1 MNNTKRILIV
11 THQFIPHQSPRT
23 TRWKLLY
30 DELIESGYDV
40 TVITGTS
47 QLSEDPNIKY
57 IGNKKASGIVKNLR
71 TQSNIKQDSSY
82 KNYLYKLLK
91 KIYRFFYK
99 FFAWPDYT
107 MFWIFSIWK
116 NRKKIDIDYDLII
129 SVSLPFSSHVAAYI
143 INKDNYFFC
152 MS

>member
-71 TQSNIKQDSSY
+71 
-82 KNYLYKLLK
+82 
-91 KIYRFFYK
+91 RFFSV
-99 FFAWPDYT
+99 FL
-107 MFWIFSIWK
+107 IICFSIFMMF
-116 NRKKIDIDYDLII
+116 NMCIYTHYMII
-129 SVSLPFSSHVAAYI
+129 YHMSRCIYKGI
-143 INKDNYFFC
+143 IYN
-152 MS
+152 

>member
-1 MNNTKRILIV
+1 MNNTKKILIV

-30 DELIESGYDV
+30 DELIELGYDV

-71 TQSNIKQDSSY
+71 TNQILNRIQVIKIIYINFLRKFIDFFINFLHGQTIQCFGY
-82 KNYLYKLLK
+82 FLFGKIEKKL
-91 KIYRFFYK
+91 I
-99 FFAWPDYT
+99 
-107 MFWIFSIWK
+107 
-116 NRKKIDIDYDLII
+116 
-129 SVSLPFSSHVAAYI
+129 
-143 INKDNYFFC
+143 
-152 MS
+152 

>member
-82 KNYLYKLLK
+82 KNYLYNRLKLMKTIQLQ
-91 KIYRFFYK
+91 F
-99 FFAWPDYT
+99 
-107 MFWIFSIWK
+107 
-116 NRKKIDIDYDLII
+116 
-129 SVSLPFSSHVAAYI
+129 
-143 INKDNYFFC
+143 
-152 MS
+152 

>member
-91 KIYRFFYK
+91 
-99 FFAWPDYT
+99 
-107 MFWIFSIWK
+107 
-116 NRKKIDIDYDLII
+116 
-129 SVSLPFSSHVAAYI
+129 
-143 INKDNYFFC
+143 
-152 MS
+152 